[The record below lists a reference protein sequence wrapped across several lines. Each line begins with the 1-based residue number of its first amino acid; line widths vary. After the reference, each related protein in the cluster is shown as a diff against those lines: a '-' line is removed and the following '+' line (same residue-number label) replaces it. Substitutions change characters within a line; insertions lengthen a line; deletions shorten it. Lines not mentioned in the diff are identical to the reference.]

1 MHARQ
6 KEGRKGGRG
15 REREGGSGKARMD
28 REVTAFISAAEGG
41 VWPFIFDAHP
51 MNGKRCCAFI

>member
-1 MHARQ
+1 MLKRRC
-6 KEGRKGGRG
+6 KG
-15 REREGGSGKARMD
+15 REREGEGGREWKRKGGRE